1 MSARAKGIACIV
13 ASAFGFALMAFFVR
27 LCDSYGGPVSCF
39 QKSFFRNV
47 IALAIALAVFAAE
60 RRRGGSAAVGGL
72 LAPRALAAVTL
83 RSVFGTIGIF
93 ANFYA
98 LSRIPIGEAMTLNK
112 TAPFFTVLFAWLVLG
127 ERVAGRQFAWLLAAF
142 AGAALVMKPGLR
154 GDDAFAAGCALV
166 GGLGAGLAYVCV
178 RQLGRMKVGGAPI
191 VLFFSTFSCL
201 ASLPFMALDLRPMT
215 AAQVAI
221 MLGAGAG
228 AAIGQFGITAAYRF
242 AEPRSIAVFDYTNV
256 IFTALLGFIF
266 LGQVPDAL
274 SVAGFAVILL
284 AAWRI

>member
-1 MSARAKGIACIV
+1 
-13 ASAFGFALMAFFVR
+13 
-27 LCDSYGGPVSCF
+27 
-39 QKSFFRNV
+39 
-47 IALAIALAVFAAE
+47 
-60 RRRGGSAAVGGL
+60 
-72 LAPRALAAVTL
+72 
-83 RSVFGTIGIF
+83 
-93 ANFYA
+93 
-98 LSRIPIGEAMTLNK
+98 
-112 TAPFFTVLFAWLVLG
+112 
-127 ERVAGRQFAWLLAAF
+127 
-142 AGAALVMKPGLR
+142 
-154 GDDAFAAGCALV
+154 
-166 GGLGAGLAYVCV
+166 LGAGLAYVCV

-191 VLFFSTFSCL
+191 VLFFSAFSCL
-201 ASLPFMALDLRPMT
+201 ASLPCLALDLRPMT

-256 IFTALLGFIF
+256 IFTALLGFVF